1 MGNKMHLLE
10 LYDAEDFDGPNP
22 IHVTGVG
29 VVNGPENA
37 KYYVIQ
43 LLEPIQ
49 LEQIMITQ
57 LAIRP
62 HYDGDAVDRAIESVC
77 TVGITFGKPD
87 QYYVPGDKYG
97 FDDFR
102 LWKVGKI
109 HPVEKE

>member
-1 MGNKMHLLE
+1 MHLLE
-10 LYDAEDFDGPNP
+10 LYDAEDFNGPNP

-43 LLEPIQ
+43 LLEPIL
-49 LEQIMITQ
+49 LEQVMVSQ

-62 HYDGDAVDRAIESVC
+62 HYDGDSVNRAIESVC
-77 TVGITFGKPD
+77 TVGIAFGKPNQD
-87 QYYVPGDKYG
+87 YVPGDKYG
-97 FDDFR
+97 FDDFK

-109 HPVEKE
+109 HPIEKE